1 MSQVL
6 TSSLSFQR
14 AMRTSSTLQ
23 STRTATWSSA
33 SDMTCAWTPPMS
45 PTTRTRSFFGAR
57 SVRCWR
63 SSLNECTWA
72 LVSSAAA
79 GATGLGISPLVE
91 EGAAAGD
98 ELVASW
104 PGADKLHRRAD
115 QLANPIDVITTRLR
129 KIVPAPRCAN
139 LVLPPRHF
147 FVDRLAVLVMRDVR
161 QGVVESLAPE
171 VVAGA
176 DLQ

>member
-1 MSQVL
+1 MSHVL
-6 TSSLSFQR
+6 TSVLTFQR

-33 SDMTCAWTPPMS
+33 PDMTCAWTPPMS

-57 SVRCWR
+57 LVRCWR
-63 SSLNECTWA
+63 SSLTACTWA
-72 LVSSAAA
+72 QVSSAGA

-104 PGADKLHRRAD
+104 PGADKLHRRAY
-115 QLANPIDVITTRLR
+115 QLANPIDVIATCLR
-129 KIVPAPRCAN
+129 KIVPALRGAN
-139 LVLPPRHF
+139 LVLPSRHV
-147 FVDRLAVLVMRDVR
+147 FVDGLAVLVMRDVR
-161 QGVVESLAPE
+161 QRVIESLAPE